1 MFPAKIA
8 KTKLFYTQFD
18 SSEVLRMKYADM
30 ADWTEEQL
38 KKEVV
43 RLSKECE
50 KKQNTISDLK
60 DKLDSANAHIMAL
73 TNEMDTKRALV
84 AYMGVE
90 NIQNDSFKDVDYEK
104 RHQDDCIRINELA
117 TTIDILV
124 DRYANLRKNKGMC

>member
-1 MFPAKIA
+1 
-8 KTKLFYTQFD
+8 
-18 SSEVLRMKYADM
+18 MKYADM

-84 AYMGVE
+84 GYMGVE

-104 RHQDDCIRINELA
+104 RHKDDCIRINELA